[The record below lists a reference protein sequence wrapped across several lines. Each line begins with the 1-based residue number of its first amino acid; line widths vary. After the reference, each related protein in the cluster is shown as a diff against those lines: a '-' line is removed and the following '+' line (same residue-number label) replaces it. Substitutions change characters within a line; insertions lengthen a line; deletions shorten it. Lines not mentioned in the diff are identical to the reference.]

1 MASED
6 FGLFVM
12 FAAFIS
18 AMIVSTIVAVR
29 SSARGDTIWQE
40 WWKRGLAGF
49 ATMMGVT
56 ALLFLVGK
64 LVFHIR

>member
-6 FGLFVM
+6 LGLLVM

-18 AMIVSTIVAVR
+18 AMIVSTIVSVR

-40 WWKRGLAGF
+40 WWKKGFAGF
-49 ATMMGVT
+49 ATMIGVT
-56 ALLFLVGK
+56 ALLFTVGK
-64 LVFHIR
+64 LLFHIR

>member
-1 MASED
+1 MAFED

-12 FAAFIS
+12 FAAFIC

-29 SSARGDTIWQE
+29 SNARGDTIWQE

-49 ATMMGVT
+49 ATMLGVA
-56 ALLFLVGK
+56 ALLFIVGR
-64 LVFHIR
+64 LIFHIR

>member
-18 AMIVSTIVAVR
+18 TMIVSTIVAVR

-49 ATMMGVT
+49 ATVVGVM
-56 ALLFLVGK
+56 AFLFIVGK